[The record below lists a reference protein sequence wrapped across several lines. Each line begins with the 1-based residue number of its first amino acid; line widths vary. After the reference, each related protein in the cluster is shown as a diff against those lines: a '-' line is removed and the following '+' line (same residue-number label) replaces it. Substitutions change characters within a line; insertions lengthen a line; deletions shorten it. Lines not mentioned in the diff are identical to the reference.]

1 MASEELTTGDG
12 STVLKV
18 RYLTTLTVGRRTYRK
33 VSRRD
38 RRRRLEYSHPELRL
52 SNRWLAEAGVQP
64 GDRVHVTCPK
74 PGYLVISRAPRQATA
89 AHPPEGST
97 PTAMS
102 GRSLP

>member
-1 MASEELTTGDG
+1 MMASDEPTAQGA
-12 STVLKV
+12 STALKV

-38 RRRRLEYSHPELRL
+38 RRQRLEYTHPELRL

-74 PGYLVISRAPRQATA
+74 PGYLVISPAPPRIATR
-89 AHPPEGST
+89 PSEDPLQ
-97 PTAMS
+97 
-102 GRSLP
+102 RR